1 MCFYFPWENKLSD
14 LNCMISECFEHRH
27 HLWSKIRD
35 FASGAYCHGVLGA
48 VSRPGRFYE
57 LSA

>member
-1 MCFYFPWENKLSD
+1 MCFYFPWEKKLSD
-14 LNCMISECFEHRH
+14 LNCMMSECFEHRH

-48 VSRPGRFYE
+48 VSRPGRF
-57 LSA
+57 L